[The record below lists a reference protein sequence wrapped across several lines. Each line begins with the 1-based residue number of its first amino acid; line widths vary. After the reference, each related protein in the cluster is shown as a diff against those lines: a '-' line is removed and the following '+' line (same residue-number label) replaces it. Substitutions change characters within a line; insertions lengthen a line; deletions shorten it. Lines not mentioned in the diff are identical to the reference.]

1 MRISVNWLQS
11 LVELTLSPEA
21 LAELL
26 TVAGLEVEA
35 IEDRRQ
41 WAQGVVVGKVLE
53 RAQHPN
59 ADKLSVCR
67 VDVGTAEPLQ
77 IVCGASNVRADICVP
92 VALVGSYLPC
102 IDLKLKPTKLRGE
115 RSEGMICSLAE
126 LGLEKTS
133 AGIHIF
139 ADNNLQPGLDVRPLL
154 GLDDVILDMSP
165 TANRAD
171 ALSMVGVAREVAALT
186 GAPLTLPSIP
196 SAIVPQPDS
205 LRIQVQEPLACPLY
219 IGTVI
224 EGVTIAPSPQWLQR
238 RLQAAGIRPINNVV
252 DITNYVLLE
261 WGQPLHAFDQQRLQA
276 VAGRPALSL
285 GVRFAQAAESLLTLD
300 QQFRSLTS
308 QNLLIT
314 VQDKPVAIAGVMGGA
329 ATEVH
334 QHTQNIVLES
344 ALFAGVTIR
353 RSSKAQNLRS
363 ESSTRYERG
372 VNQCE
377 LEQALDRAISLIAE
391 LAGGRL
397 AQQGR
402 ADARPHLA
410 PTTITLRL
418 ERLNAIL
425 GPVEKET
432 DLSLLTGEQV
442 ERILT
447 NLGCQMTCLTPIPLT
462 WSVVVPSYRRRD
474 IEREID
480 LIEEVARLYGY
491 DYFVD
496 QLPPQTLA
504 GSLSLAHQR
513 ERLIREAFRAVGLTE
528 IVHYSLVKPQSQE
541 VVLANPLLAEYSA
554 LRTNLLDA
562 LIEAFAYNQAQG
574 NGALNGFEIG
584 RIFWQD
590 SQGIQEAEV
599 VAGILGGELF
609 CQGRWQCGGK
619 PAPMTWYEAKG
630 LLEQVFAR
638 LDLTVEYQPTQQD
651 SRLHPGRTACLWLK
665 GQALGY
671 FGQLHPQ
678 LRQERDLI
686 EAVYGFELRLDVL
699 TAALTT
705 PQSLTPHFQTYSP
718 YPAVERD
725 LALFAPLDLTVADLT
740 RVMTKVG
747 GERLA
752 GVELFDDYRG
762 EAVPSG
768 QRSLAFN
775 LAYRLPDRT
784 LTDEEVEPVHNEIR
798 AALKAEFSI
807 TLRS

>member
-1 MRISVNWLQS
+1 MRISVNWLTS

-26 TVAGLEVEA
+26 TIAGLEVEE

-67 VDVGTAEPLQ
+67 VDVGAAEPLQ
-77 IVCGASNVRADICVP
+77 IVCGASNVRADIFVP
-92 VALVGSYLPC
+92 VALVGTYLPC

-139 ADNNLQPGLDVRPLL
+139 TDNNLPPGLDVRPLL
-154 GLDDVILDMSP
+154 GLDDVILDISP

-186 GAPLTLPSIP
+186 GARLTLPSIP
-196 SAIVPQPDS
+196 SITVAQAND
-205 LRIQVQEPLACPLY
+205 LKIQVQEPSACPLY
-219 IGTVI
+219 IGTVM
-224 EGVTIAPSPQWLQR
+224 EGITIAPSPAWLQQ
-238 RLQAAGIRPINNVV
+238 RLQAAGVRPINNVV

-261 WGQPLHAFDQQRLQA
+261 WGQPLHAFDRERLQA
-276 VAGRPALSL
+276 LAGSPDLRL
-285 GVRFAQAAESLLTLD
+285 GVRFAQAGESLLTLD
-300 QQFRSLTS
+300 EQLRSLTP

-314 VQDKPVAIAGVMGGA
+314 IQDKPVAIAGVMGGA
-329 ATEVH
+329 ETEVH
-334 QHTQNIVLES
+334 AQTQNIVLES
-344 ALFAGVTIR
+344 ALFDGVTIR

-377 LEQALDRAISLIAE
+377 LEQALARAIHLITE
-391 LAGGRL
+391 LAGGQPI
-397 AQQGR
+397 QQSQ
-402 ADARPHLA
+402 ADARPRLA
-410 PTTITLRL
+410 STAITLRL
-418 ERLNAIL
+418 DRLNAIL
-425 GPVEKET
+425 GPVQKDT
-432 DLSLLTGEQV
+432 GLGSLTGEEI
-442 ERILT
+442 ERILMD
-447 NLGCQMTCLTPIPLT
+447 LGCQLTPLSQTPLT
-462 WSVVVPSYRRRD
+462 WSVLVPSYRQRD

-491 DYFVD
+491 DHFVD

-504 GSLSLAHQR
+504 GGLSLAYQR
-513 ERLIREAFRAVGLTE
+513 ERLVREAFRGVGLTE
-528 IVHYSLVKPQSQE
+528 VVHYSLVKPQGRE

-554 LRTNLLDA
+554 LRTNLLDGLIDA
-562 LIEAFAYNQAQG
+562 LAYNLAQG

-590 SQGIQEAEV
+590 NQGIQEAEV

-609 CQGRWQCGGK
+609 PQGRWQRGGK

-630 LLEQVFAR
+630 LLEQVFTR
-638 LDLTVEYQPTQQD
+638 LGLSVEYQPDQKD
-651 SRLHPGRTACLWLK
+651 SRLHPGRTASLWLK

-686 EAVYGFELRLDVL
+686 EAVYGFELRLDIL
-699 TAALTT
+699 TAVLMT
-705 PQSLTPHFQTYSP
+705 PQGSIPHFQAYSA

-740 RVMTKVG
+740 RVMTKAG
-747 GERLA
+747 GKLLA

-768 QRSLAFN
+768 QRSLAFS
-775 LAYRLPDRT
+775 LAYRLQDRT
-784 LTDEEVEPVHNEIR
+784 LTDEDVEPVHNQIR
-798 AALKAEFSI
+798 AALKAEFAV